1 MIYDHHPPLNPNQ
14 NLIVRI
20 TCPIQQRRRGRGEEV
35 DAGAMDVVFETK
47 AGRTFTIEIGYF
59 DTVLEIKEKI
69 HKYTSIPVTS
79 QTLVF
84 NGQPMSDHLDTEFYE
99 ILQGSRVNLLLD
111 PEPPS
116 SPSSPADKPQDDV
129 AGSSLTSVTSPR
141 MMRVMVQPKSASKK
155 IPVEVY
161 PGDNVGQLRKEL
173 QKLHSQMNIQ
183 LPQEGYFFIFKQNV
197 MDDDRSFR
205 WHDVRHGDTIEIFN
219 GSVTGG
225 L

>member
-1 MIYDHHPPLNPNQ
+1 
-14 NLIVRI
+14 
-20 TCPIQQRRRGRGEEV
+20 
-35 DAGAMDVVFETK
+35 MDVVFETK
-47 AGRTFTIEIGYF
+47 AGRRFSIEIGYF
-59 DTVLEIKEKI
+59 DTVLEMKEKV
-69 HKYTSIPVTS
+69 HKYTSIPVPS

-84 NGQPMSDHLDTEFYE
+84 NGQSMSDHLNTEFYQ
-99 ILQGSRVNLLLD
+99 ILQGSRVLLLLD

-116 SPSSPADKPQDDV
+116 TPSSPADKPQDDV
-129 AGSSLTSVTSPR
+129 PGAATMAPLTSVTSPR

-173 QKLHSQMNIQ
+173 QKLHSQKNIQ